1 MSLQKRYPKRFK
13 SQRMSPEMEHK
24 RKLFIQ
30 HYKEQG
36 TRRSACLL
44 AGVGRD
50 SIHKWER
57 EIPEFAAAM
66 RQAEHEMTEKLEDS
80 AIQRATSGQSD
91 QLLMFLLKARDRSK
105 YGERIRHDFAIKT
118 LDAVVEEVLK
128 AIQANVPEFCPHCR
142 TNLNVTPAIAK
153 ELLAMSATLTG
164 KVEAAHDS

>member
-1 MSLQKRYPKRFK
+1 MDA
-13 SQRMSPEMEHK
+13 K
-24 RKLFIQ
+24 RKIFLQ
-30 HYKEQG
+30 HYREQG
-36 TRRSACLL
+36 TRLTACRLSGLSRSL
-44 AGVGRD
+44 VWM
-50 SIHKWER
+50 WER
-57 EIPEFAAAM
+57 QIPSFAAAM
-66 RQAEHEMTEKLEDS
+66 REAEQEVTEKLEDS